1 MGIQFEQSKTLFIMF
16 ADTSTPK
23 AESPL
28 RQESHLM
35 CTSRR
40 RTEMTCKKSTL
51 SLAAWGFLAAHIHNP
66 SVLIDPD
73 YWRVYLSPP
82 PLRPFA
88 PVVGLLHPRKAQVV
102 ARFFLLVGT
111 GARLAQGSPPAAPR

>member
-1 MGIQFEQSKTLFIMF
+1 MGIQFEQSKTLSIMF

-73 YWRVYLSPP
+73 YWRFYVSRPS
-82 PLRPFA
+82 LRLFA
-88 PVVGLLHPRKAQVV
+88 QVVGSLHPRKSK
-102 ARFFLLVGT
+102 LL
-111 GARLAQGSPPAAPR
+111 